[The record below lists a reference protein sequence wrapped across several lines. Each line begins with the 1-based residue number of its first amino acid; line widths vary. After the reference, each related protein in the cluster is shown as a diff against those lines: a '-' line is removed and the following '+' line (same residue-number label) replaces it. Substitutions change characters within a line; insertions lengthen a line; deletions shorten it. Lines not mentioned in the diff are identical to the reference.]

1 MPCWSVCFIRCAQMF
16 QMLKVIRRYI
26 HIMHRCQNKNRN
38 SIKTK
43 LEQPKSFILKIAE
56 FSFNHIYFLK
66 AVFFMKAI
74 QTKIFDIWCC
84 TVSAGNGYTLE
95 NFVNAKT
102 SATKEQIVQKQDI
115 SLLSVFPSEV
125 TYLK

>member
-1 MPCWSVCFIRCAQMF
+1 
-16 QMLKVIRRYI
+16 
-26 HIMHRCQNKNRN
+26 
-38 SIKTK
+38 
-43 LEQPKSFILKIAE
+43 
-56 FSFNHIYFLK
+56 
-66 AVFFMKAI
+66 MKAI